1 MARSICI
8 ATRMG
13 MMYACVHASPASPR
27 PKIILRITGR
37 RNAIAGINL
46 LPHTCKVYAI
56 RETCEVDRST
66 EREMEKRG
74 DVAVVIIIV
83 IVIII
88 IIIILI
94 LIHVRKRS
102 KIRTWWLIVPRG

>member
-8 ATRMG
+8 ATR